1 VDFFVDGR
9 GGLWRDTR
17 SGLDVDRLAYNWGVR
32 RCDGFYTLDS
42 SLDDRYWMG
51 VRLGMGRGRR
61 VVEFEFSSGSVNLLL
76 MMVRM
81 RRGRRVVELEFRSG
95 SAMKLLLLVVV
106 GVGRGRCVVEIEF
119 SSGSVNLLLV
129 VVRIGGGRRVV
140 EFEFRGGSVNFLLVV
155 GVGVSVNGR
164 DVDRGS
170 VVGGSVMG
178 VGVVGF
184 LVVVEGGEVLFNTV
198 DECGRAVW
206 VVWVMIV
213 TVMRWVT

>member
-1 VDFFVDGR
+1 VDFLVDGR
-9 GGLWRDTR
+9 GGLRRDTR
-17 SGLDVDRLAYNWGVR
+17 SGLDVDRLAYNWSVR
-32 RCDGFYTLDS
+32 WCDSFDTLDS

-61 VVEFEFSSGSVNLLL
+61 VVK
-76 MMVRM
+76 
-81 RRGRRVVELEFRSG
+81 LEFRRR
-95 SAMKLLLLVVV
+95 SAMNFLLLLLVVVVV
-106 GVGRGRCVVEIEF
+106 GVGRGRCVVEFEF

-129 VVRIGGGRRVV
+129 VVRMRRGRRVV

-155 GVGVSVNGR
+155 GVGVTVNGR
-164 DVDRGS
+164 DGDGGS

-178 VGVVGF
+178 VGVGF